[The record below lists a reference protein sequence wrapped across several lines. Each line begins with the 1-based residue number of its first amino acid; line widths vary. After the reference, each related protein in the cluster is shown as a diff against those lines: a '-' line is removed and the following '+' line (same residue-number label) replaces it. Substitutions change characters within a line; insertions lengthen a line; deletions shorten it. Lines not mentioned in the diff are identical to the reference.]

1 MTFFRLS
8 TETSVYESLSLQ
20 YGIICCHNYF
30 CVLVNKRL
38 DEWVEEERLD
48 LTKLQMPK
56 KEDTKKINKGAGSRP
71 CSPDRELVNGVG
83 SGRPKAP
90 VGRKRK
96 ANAMDKSGDEVKCN
110 KNANLFCMVSS
121 H

>member
-1 MTFFRLS
+1 M
-8 TETSVYESLSLQ
+8 
-20 YGIICCHNYF
+20 

-48 LTKLQMPK
+48 LNRLQMPK

-96 ANAMDKSGDEVKCN
+96 ANAMDKSSDEVKHYRIWKIKLTFYSPHKPFNSYIKQTSDEN
-110 KNANLFCMVSS
+110 KDKY
-121 H
+121 

>member
-1 MTFFRLS
+1 MLALS
-8 TETSVYESLSLQ
+8 F
-20 YGIICCHNYF
+20 YF

-48 LTKLQMPK
+48 LTKLQLPK
-56 KEDTKKINKGAGSRP
+56 KEDTKKISKGKGADSRP

-83 SGRPKAP
+83 AGRPKAP

-96 ANAMDKSGDEVKCN
+96 ANAMDKSGDEVKQK
-110 KNANLFCMVSS
+110 KNLPCLTVLVY
-121 H
+121 